1 MSAEEVLINHDTHFP
16 NNTFIVLKTHG
27 EFDDV
32 SKKSCKK
39 VEE

>member
-1 MSAEEVLINHDTHFP
+1 MSAQEVLINHDIHFP
-16 NNTFIVLKTHG
+16 NNTFIVLKTQG

-32 SKKSCKK
+32 SKKSCRK